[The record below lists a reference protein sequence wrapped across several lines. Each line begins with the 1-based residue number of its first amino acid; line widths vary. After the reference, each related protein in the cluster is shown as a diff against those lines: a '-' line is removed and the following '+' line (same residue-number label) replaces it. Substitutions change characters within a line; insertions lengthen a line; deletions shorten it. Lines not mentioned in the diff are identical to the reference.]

1 MSFSRPLYTSAQC
14 SQCSIGPT
22 GSNGV
27 TGPTGPTG
35 IQGPIGAPGG
45 LNLYLNYTQPSDVS
59 DFSLLSPL
67 IDIDPNNVIYNVGA
81 GSTSPI
87 IQFLSMPIKTLTTIE
102 NGPITFFFYGSS
114 SVTTNCYV
122 DITGF
127 ITDDNGFNQTV
138 LFDISGNITT
148 VTDELTQI
156 FGLITQGPFNVT
168 PDLTRLGINLQF
180 YNNSGLSSSM
190 KVIFQT
196 PSKYTYL
203 ATTVTIQGP
212 TGTAGPIGPTG
223 PTGAIGDTLWSRVAP
238 TGIYYNGGK
247 VGIGTAIPSTTLD
260 VNGNG
265 RFATDIS
272 VNTISVG
279 RGGGNISTNTVFGV
293 SSLQKNTTGY
303 NNTAI
308 GYQSLLNNTTGYN
321 NTSVGYQSLLYTT
334 TGANNIAIGC
344 ESLANN
350 SGGINN
356 IAFGYQSSINNI
368 GSSNIAMGYQS
379 LYSNSSSNIVA
390 LGNQSLYRNTTGVNN
405 IAIGFVS
412 LTNNTIGINNI
423 GIGNESLR
431 NNITSSNNIAFG
443 YKSLTNNIGS
453 SNIAIGSE
461 SLLSNTANYNIGIGE
476 VSLQLNTTGQQNI
489 GIGYGS
495 LQYNTTGS
503 SNVALGVNSGVNN
516 ISGNSNTFVGANAG
530 LNSTTQYSNSTAIGY
545 NSKITNSNQ
554 IVLGTTTENVFI
566 PGRYLKI
573 GGTYNPASGNAL
585 DVSGNGIFTGTVT
598 AASFNP
604 PSDYRIKENVQVLDE
619 NYIVD
624 ELTPV
629 TYKNIKTNKQDIG
642 LIAHEL
648 QEVFPDLVNG
658 IKDGE
663 ELQTVNYMGLIP
675 ILIKEIKELKQRVS
689 ILENEK

>member
-1 MSFSRPLYTSAQC
+1 
-14 SQCSIGPT
+14 
-22 GSNGV
+22 
-27 TGPTGPTG
+27 
-35 IQGPIGAPGG
+35 
-45 LNLYLNYTQPSDVS
+45 
-59 DFSLLSPL
+59 LSPL
-67 IDIDPNNVIYNVGA
+67 IDIDPNSVTYSVNANNF
-81 GSTSPI
+81 SPI
-87 IQFLSMPIKTLTTIE
+87 IQFLTPIIGNVQNIQ
-102 NGPITFFFYGSS
+102 NGPVTFYFYGSS
-114 SVTTNCYV
+114 SITTDCYV
-122 DITGF
+122 RVTGF
-127 ITDDNGFNQTV
+127 ITNDDGFNQTN
-138 LFDISGNITT
+138 LFDISGNITS
-148 VTDELTQI
+148 VTDELIQI
-156 FGLITQGPFNVT
+156 PGLITQGPFPVT
-168 PDLTRLGINLQF
+168 TTTRLGINLQF
-180 YNNSGLSSSM
+180 YNDSVSSSSM

-196 PSKYTYL
+196 ENQYTFL
-203 ATTVTIQGP
+203 TTTVAIEGP
-212 TGTAGPIGPTG
+212 TGALGPTG
-223 PTGAIGDTLWSRVAP
+223 PTGPTGPIGDSLWSRVAP

-260 VNGNG
+260 VNGNA
-265 RFATDIS
+265 RFAQDIS

-334 TGANNIAIGC
+334 TGANNIAIG
-344 ESLANN
+344 
-350 SGGINN
+350 
-356 IAFGYQSSINNI
+356 
-368 GSSNIAMGYQS
+368 
-379 LYSNSSSNIVA
+379 
-390 LGNQSLYRNTTGVNN
+390 
-405 IAIGFVS
+405 FVS

-431 NNITSSNNIAFG
+431 YNTTSSNNIAFG
-443 YKSLTNNIGS
+443 FKSLTNNITGS
-453 SNIAIGSE
+453 NNIAIGSE
-461 SLLSNTANYNIGIGE
+461 SLLSNTAIYNIGVGTF
-476 VSLQLNTTGQQNI
+476 SLQLNTTGQQNI

-495 LQYNTTGS
+495 LQYNTTGQQNIGIGYGSLQYNTTGS
-503 SNVALGVNSGVNN
+503 SNTAIGVNSGVNS
-516 ISGNSNTFVGANAG
+516 ITGNSNTFLG
-530 LNSTTQYSNSTAIGY
+530 NSTDLSNNGITQFSTSTAVGY

-629 TYKNIKTNKQDIG
+629 TYKNIRTNKQDIG

-648 QEVFPDLVNG
+648 QEIFPDLVNG

-675 ILIKEIKELKQRVS
+675 ILIKEIKELKQKVS
-689 ILENEK
+689 ILENKK